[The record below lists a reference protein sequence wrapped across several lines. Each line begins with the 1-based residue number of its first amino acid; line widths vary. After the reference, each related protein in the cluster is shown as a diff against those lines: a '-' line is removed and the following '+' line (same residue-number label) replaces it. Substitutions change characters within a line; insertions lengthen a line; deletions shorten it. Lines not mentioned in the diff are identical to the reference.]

1 MLLEADLDVPYVT
14 VQFRLPDGSTQ
25 APRHSASFE
34 APRAFNEVRI
44 QIMGASQKRNPCR
57 KLHIGMPM
65 SPKPETLSP
74 QHLLRMSI
82 S

>member
-1 MLLEADLDVPYVT
+1 MDFLVLCEADLDVPYVT

-44 QIMGASQKRNPCR
+44 SNNGSFSKEESLQKA
-57 KLHIGMPM
+57 
-65 SPKPETLSP
+65 
-74 QHLLRMSI
+74 
-82 S
+82 